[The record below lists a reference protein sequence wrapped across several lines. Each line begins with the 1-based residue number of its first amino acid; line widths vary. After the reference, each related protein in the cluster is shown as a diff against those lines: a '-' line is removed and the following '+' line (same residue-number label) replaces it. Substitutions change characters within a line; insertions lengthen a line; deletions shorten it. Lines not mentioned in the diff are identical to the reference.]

1 MTFKELY
8 RLPQDLYDRGVA
20 VISTPDLRWKRCDIK
35 TISLLPNI
43 LAKQEAAQAKTDY
56 VKSVEAYRAKK
67 KETDTIRS
75 KLSKAQQETNL
86 SNTNLA
92 RLKPAYDTIIRP

>member
-1 MTFKELY
+1 
-8 RLPQDLYDRGVA
+8 
-20 VISTPDLRWKRCDIK
+20 
-35 TISLLPNI
+35 
-43 LAKQEAAQAKTDY
+43 

-67 KETDTIRS
+67 KGTDTIRS